1 MQLRND
7 IEISDSGISISEIL
21 NPKSNIRN
29 PKSHATCLVPVE
41 RVVAAAGPGALARSR
56 YLVWLTMMKAIL
68 YWLFSFS

>member
-7 IEISDSGISISEIL
+7 IEISDFGISISELL

-41 RVVAAAGPGALARSR
+41 LVVAAAGLCALAHNW